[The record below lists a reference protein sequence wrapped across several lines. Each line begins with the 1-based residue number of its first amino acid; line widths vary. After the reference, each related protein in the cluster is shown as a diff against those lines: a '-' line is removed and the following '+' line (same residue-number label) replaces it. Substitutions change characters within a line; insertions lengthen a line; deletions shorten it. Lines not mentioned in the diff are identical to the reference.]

1 MLAGADEACSDLSQ
15 EADVADGAAARQGFR
30 MLEAAMERARAAEKP
45 LFISALAIDQHS
57 QGQPG
62 WMTAPAELLACLQGE
77 VTTFAI
83 TICKVG
89 TQNQSQH
96 AYLLHNEHAMSC

>member
-1 MLAGADEACSDLSQ
+1 MLVAADDACSDLSQ
-15 EADVADGAAARQGFR
+15 EADIADGAAARQGFR

-45 LFISALAIDQHS
+45 LFISALAVDEHS

-77 VTTFAI
+77 VSISSILCSST
-83 TICKVG
+83 
-89 TQNQSQH
+89 S
-96 AYLLHNEHAMSC
+96 